1 MGDHARMKLQTFDAL
16 NCSVARALEQVGEW
30 WTLLIV
36 REAFLGVQRFSEF
49 EQRLG
54 ISRNIL
60 SERLSKL
67 VEVGILERQKVVGR
81 GNPQNYKL
89 TRKGL
94 DLFPVIVALL
104 QWGDKWINHE
114 QGAPV
119 ILLERESG
127 SEIAPI
133 QLMSRTGVPL
143 RLSRLVIEAGPGADE
158 TILARVSQTAA
169 QTDHASG
176 VATAT
181 TRTGKVAA
189 KPTESRRVR

>member
-1 MGDHARMKLQTFDAL
+1 MKSQTFEAL

-30 WTLLIV
+30 WTLLII
-36 REAFLGVQRFSEF
+36 REAFFGVRRFTEF

-60 SERLSKL
+60 SERLGKL
-67 VEVGILERQKVVGR
+67 VEFGILERQKVVGR
-81 GNPQNYKL
+81 GNPQDYKL

-119 ILLERESG
+119 VLFERESG
-127 SEIAPI
+127 SEIGPVRV
-133 QLMSRTGVPL
+133 LSHSGVPL
-143 RLSRLVIEAGPGADE
+143 RPSRVAIGPGPGADA
-158 TILARVSQTAA
+158 TILARLSE
-169 QTDHASG
+169 S
-176 VATAT
+176 ATEAD
-181 TRTGKVAA
+181 R
-189 KPTESRRVR
+189 